1 MLKSLRQSWSR
12 DAVGYRRGE
21 LEDGDGVATMVV
33 TLIGGP
39 AVVVGSVLV
48 EDLSLDLGQIL
59 LVAPVGALLGAL
71 LVGSSAAMAA
81 QTGANGTWLLRPAFG
96 RGGSIPI
103 SLLRLLMVVVWAVV
117 ALQVAGEWAGA
128 SLAELGV
135 DLAAP
140 FWTGVVAVL
149 GILLVLAGLVRTVK
163 VVIRRPL
170 FIGSVLLVGAVAWQL
185 AKDSVGDLAGTGQGS
200 FWSGVQLTVE
210 AAVVFLPF
218 VEALARRLHD
228 DEVAMTSFSV
238 GYAVPATLMFAAGAF
253 LAGALG
259 GLEAVSGI
267 GTGTAGL
274 AVVIAWVVVAEV
286 DQAFSSFVGAGS
298 EAIGIVRFGP
308 AWLVGLVVV
317 LGVGALAVSLP
328 EMPIELASLAAAL
341 VLPAAL
347 IAAFDFHLAKD
358 HHYTEADIY
367 GSTEDFV
374 NVTGLA
380 CWMMAVVIGQLL
392 DPVGPAAWVGVV
404 PETPLSGSDI
414 PWRLITAVVAATVY
428 FLVQRWGSTRRASV
442 YEVRGVGAY
451 GPQDEV

>member
-1 MLKSLRQSWSR
+1 MLNSLRQTWSR
-12 DAVGYRRGE
+12 EAVGYRRGE

-48 EDLSLDLGQIL
+48 ADLSLDLGQIL

-96 RGGSIPI
+96 RGGSIPVSI
-103 SLLRLLMVVVWAVV
+103 LRLLMVVVWAVV
-117 ALQVAGEWAGA
+117 ALQVAGEWAEV
-128 SLAELGV
+128 SLAQLGAELP
-135 DLAAP
+135 AP
-140 FWTGVVAVL
+140 FWAGVVAFL
-149 GILLVLAGLVRTVK
+149 GLLLLLLGLVRTVK
-163 VVIRRPL
+163 VLIRRPL
-170 FIGSVLLVGAVAWQL
+170 FVTSVLLVAAIAWQL
-185 AKDSVGDLAGTGQGS
+185 AGDSAGSLAGTGEGS
-200 FWSGVQLTVE
+200 FWAGVQLTVE

-253 LAGALG
+253 LATTLG
-259 GLEAVSGI
+259 GLEAVTGI

-274 AVVIAWVVVAEV
+274 VMVIAWVVVAEV

-308 AWLVGLVVV
+308 AWLIGLMVVV
-317 LGVGALAVSLP
+317 AVGALAVSVP
-328 EMPIELASLAAAL
+328 EMPIQLASLAAAL

-347 IAAFDFHLAKD
+347 ISAFDFHLAKD

-374 NVTGLA
+374 SVTGMA
-380 CWMMAVVIGQLL
+380 CWLMAVVIGQLL
-392 DPVGPAAWVGVV
+392 DPVGPAAWVDVV
-404 PETPLSGSDI
+404 PETPLSGTDL
-414 PWRLITAVVAATVY
+414 PWRLITAVVAATAY
-428 FLVQRWGSTRRASV
+428 LLVERWGSTRRAAV
-442 YEVRGVGAY
+442 YEVRGVSAY
-451 GPQDEV
+451 GTQDET